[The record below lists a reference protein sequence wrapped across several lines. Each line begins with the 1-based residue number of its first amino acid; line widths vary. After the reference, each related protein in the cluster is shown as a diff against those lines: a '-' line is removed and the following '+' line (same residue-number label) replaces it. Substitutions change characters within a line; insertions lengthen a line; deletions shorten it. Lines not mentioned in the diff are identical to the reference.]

1 MIPVPSWISPSP
13 SPHPTPP
20 VWSQFKPPPSHPNHP
35 RIANEEVRLM
45 LLKFPPFPTLSP
57 YRAPRLASNKCCLSV
72 AFMRPRAGGARL
84 GSGART
90 PSEVSPGSGARDT
103 RGRGLTCGV
112 SSARR
117 SRRPTRSPSP
127 PLRLAPARA
136 PAALGSPWDRPAVAP
151 LQSPLCAQS
160 APASPRPASARFI
173 SPSPPRVKRPA
184 ARRVQKPAG
193 KGEEVAGCNGCP
205 GAAPEHRSP
214 APWGPGIPS
223 GL

>member
-1 MIPVPSWISPSP
+1 MILVPSCISPFPFS
-13 SPHPTPP
+13 SPP

-35 RIANEEVRLM
+35 RIANEARLM

-72 AFMRPRAGGARL
+72 AFMRPRAPGARS

-90 PSEVSPGSGARDT
+90 PGEVSPGSGARDT

-117 SRRPTRSPSP
+117 ARRPTRSPSP

-136 PAALGSPWDRPAVAP
+136 PAALGSPWDRPAVVP

-193 KGEEVAGCNGCP
+193 YGEEVAGCNGCP
-205 GAAPEHRSP
+205 GAAPEHQSH